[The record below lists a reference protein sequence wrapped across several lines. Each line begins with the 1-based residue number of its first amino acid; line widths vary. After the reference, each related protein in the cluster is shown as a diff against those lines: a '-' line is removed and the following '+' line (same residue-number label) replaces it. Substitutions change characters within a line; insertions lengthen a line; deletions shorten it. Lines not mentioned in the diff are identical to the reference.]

1 MSISVRERSRRQH
14 ITTTNN
20 GHAMSLRLDLPA
32 KGVLRPNDAHD
43 PLPYYY
49 HPVVGWL
56 YRHRLQMGL
65 DLLPAGGRRV
75 LEVGVGSG
83 VLVRT
88 LTSRYAEYTG
98 TDLTLAA
105 GLDAL
110 VARGCM
116 ATFRAADL
124 LRDSDLPAAG
134 FDAIVCFSVLEHIA
148 DADGAARGL
157 ARALAPGGT
166 LVTGYPMVSPLM
178 TRAFEWIGFRGI
190 DDHHVS
196 PPARI
201 AGALSRVLKPVTRVA
216 FPPYAPVNAALY
228 QCTAWTR

>member
-1 MSISVRERSRRQH
+1 V
-14 ITTTNN
+14 
-20 GHAMSLRLDLPA
+20 SLRLDLPQ

-49 HPVVGWL
+49 HPWVGWL

-65 DLLPAGGRRV
+65 NLLPAGGTRV

-88 LTSRYAEYTG
+88 LTQRYREYIG

-110 VARGCM
+110 VATDCTAR
-116 ATFRAADL
+116 FHAADL
-124 LRDSDLPAAG
+124 MRDDDLPAG
-134 FDAIVCFSVLEHIA
+134 HFDAIVCFSVLEHIG

-178 TRAFEWIGFRGI
+178 TRAFDLIGFQGI
-190 DDHHVS
+190 DNHHVS

-201 AGALSRVLKPVTRVA
+201 SAALGRVLRPVARAA
-216 FPPYAPVNAALY
+216 FPPLAPVAAALY
-228 QCTAWTR
+228 QCSAWQHP

>member
-1 MSISVRERSRRQH
+1 
-14 ITTTNN
+14 
-20 GHAMSLRLDLPA
+20 MSLRLDLPP

-49 HPVVGWL
+49 HPAVGWL

-88 LTSRYAEYTG
+88 LTARYPEYTG
-98 TDLTLAA
+98 TDLTLAP

-110 VARGCM
+110 VAPGCR

-124 LRDSDLPAAG
+124 LRDGDLPEAG
-134 FDAIVCFSVLEHIA
+134 FDAIVCFSVLEHIT

-166 LVTGYPMVSPLM
+166 LVTGYPMVSALM
-178 TRAFEWIGFRGI
+178 TRAFELIGYRGI

-201 AGALSRVLKPVTRVA
+201 AAALGRALKPVARVA
-216 FPPYAPVNAALY
+216 FPPLAPVSAALY
-228 QCTAWTR
+228 QCTAWTRAA